1 MPPKPKFT
9 KEEVVKAALEIVR
22 EKGIERL
29 TARDLGT
36 ALGSSARPIFT
47 LYNGME
53 ELITDVRRSAMSVF
67 EEYVKPQTESMPVFK
82 QIGMGMVAFA
92 LEQPRLYDFL
102 FMKGIN
108 KKENF
113 DMLLG
118 DLGITAERSIAAI
131 CVDYK
136 LDYDDAK
143 ILFENVWIYTFGVG
157 VLCSSG
163 ACSFSRDELS
173 MMLSTEFCAMLEY
186 VKNKK
191 ENDRQ

>member
-9 KEEVVKAALEIVR
+9 KEEVVKVALEIVR

-29 TARDLGT
+29 TARDLSA

-47 LYNGME
+47 LYNCMD
-53 ELITDVRRSAMSVF
+53 ELISDVRRSAMSVF
-67 EEYVKPQTESMPVFK
+67 EEYVKPEGFSVPIFK

-92 LEQPRLYDFL
+92 LEQPHLYDFL

-118 DLGITAERSIAAI
+118 ELGITAERSIDAI
-131 CVDYK
+131 CADYQ
-136 LDYDDAK
+136 LCHDDAK
-143 ILFENVWIYTFGVG
+143 LLFENVWIYTFGLG
-157 VLCSSG
+157 ALCSSET
-163 ACSFSRDELS
+163 CSFSRDELS
-173 MMLSTEFCAMLEY
+173 MMLSTEFHAMLEY
-186 VKNKK
+186 VKNGK
-191 ENDRQ
+191 ESDH

>member
-9 KEEVVKAALEIVR
+9 RDEVVKAALEIVR
-22 EKGIERL
+22 ERGIERL

-47 LYNGME
+47 LYNSME
-53 ELITDVRRSAMSVF
+53 ELVADVRRSAMSVF
-67 EEYVKPQTESMPVFK
+67 EEYVKPENGSMPIFK
-82 QIGMGMVAFA
+82 QIGMGMLTFG

-113 DMLLG
+113 DLLFCE
-118 DLGITAERSIAAI
+118 LGITAERSINAI
-131 CVDYK
+131 CSDYQ
-136 LDYDDAK
+136 LDHDDAK
-143 ILFENVWIYTFGVG
+143 LLFENVWIYTFGLG

-163 ACSFSRDELS
+163 TCAFSRDELGD
-173 MMLSTEFCAMLEY
+173 MLSVEFGAMLEY
-186 VKNKK
+186 VNNRKK
-191 ENDRQ
+191 GD